1 MYDQKKERN
10 FCLSH
15 KHTSWKDTEQNIP
28 RVRDWLEDVISS
40 AQVMPTCSVFSIILI
55 FFRHSFFSEFYS
67 TNIKARG
74 VHLCEK
80 RIGHRACWVDNNRFF
95 GLWQQATLLRDIWAR
110 AWLSSVFW
118 LCGTFSISSAS
129 RIQENGVST
138 LDSVYKKI

>member
-28 RVRDWLEDVISS
+28 RVRAWLKDVISS
-40 AQVMPTCSVFSIILI
+40 AQVMPTCSVFSIIFTFNFL
-55 FFRHSFFSEFYS
+55 RHNFFSEFYS
-67 TNIKARG
+67 TNIKATR

-95 GLWQQATLLRDIWAR
+95 GLWQQAALLCNIWAR

-118 LCGTFSISSAS
+118 RFGTFSLVRFKNSGKRCFHS
-129 RIQENGVST
+129 G
-138 LDSVYKKI
+138 